1 MERLDHAAT
10 AKGLQEARRPGTD
23 PPSRLWRENCG
34 PASTL
39 TSDLWPCNCDR
50 KSLF

>member
-23 PPSRLWRENCG
+23 LPSRLRG
-34 PASTL
+34 RTVALPA
-39 TSDLWPCNCDR
+39 P
-50 KSLF
+50 